1 MLPKDII
8 EDVCKRLRF
17 IKGQLGGIEKM
28 LNNGKEPKEIIN
40 QFKAAEEALNKAHFL
55 LLEDVFRKGLA
66 LQLSVVIKACPG
78 NCQDADKIAFLQKKF
93 PQLEIG
99 EITGKMKEVK
109 DINDRMI
116 KNKIK
121 PEK

>member
-40 QFKAAEEALNKAHFL
+40 QFKAAEEALNKAHFSFTGRCL
-55 LLEDVFRKGLA
+55 SQRFGAAIVSRDKGL
-66 LQLSVVIKACPG
+66 S
-78 NCQDADKIAFLQKKF
+78 
-93 PQLEIG
+93 
-99 EITGKMKEVK
+99 
-109 DINDRMI
+109 R
-116 KNKIK
+116 
-121 PEK
+121 